1 MHRESSPS
9 ADALRPGDHAALAR
23 ALMVPGDAADFQA
36 LRKGTWPDRTA
47 VLSSVDRLHRL
58 LVAETLPATLANETP
73 ERRIERELDEIE
85 SVLAAQIRLAL
96 EFPARLGEEF
106 ARNAVTLDQEGR
118 RLACELL
125 AELPM
130 LREHVFEDARAA
142 WRGDP
147 SCRHPIEALYAF
159 PGIFAITRHRIANI
173 LYQRDVPLLPRLISE
188 NAHHR
193 TGIDINAGAQIGR
206 AFFIDHG
213 TGVVIGETAVVGDRV
228 TLYQGVTL
236 GAKSFQVDKS
246 TGRLV
251 KGVPRHPIVEDDVT
265 IYASATVLGRIT
277 VGRGSII
284 GGNVWLT
291 HSVPPNSRVSQA
303 APQQSGFTD
312 GAGI

>member
-9 ADALRPGDHAALAR
+9 ADGLRPGDHAALAR
-23 ALMVPGDAADFQA
+23 ALLVPGDAADFQA
-36 LRKGTWPDRTA
+36 LRKGSWPDRTA

-58 LVAETLPATLANETP
+58 LVAETLPATLANESP

-85 SVLAAQIRLAL
+85 SVLAAEIRLAL
-96 EFPARLGEEF
+96 EFPARLGEEN
-106 ARNAVTLDQEGR
+106 ARNAMTLDQEGR
-118 RLACELL
+118 RLARELL
-125 AELPM
+125 AELPA

-173 LYQRDVPLLPRLISE
+173 LYRFEVPLLPRLISE

-193 TGIDINAGAQIGR
+193 TGIDIHPGASIGR
-206 AFFIDHG
+206 EFFIDHG
-213 TGVVIGETAVVGDRV
+213 TGVVIGETAIVGNRV

-236 GAKSFQVDKS
+236 GAKSFPVDAQ
-246 TGRLV
+246 GRLV
-251 KGVPRHPIVEDDVT
+251 KGLARHPIVEDDVT
-265 IYASATVLGRIT
+265 IYAAATVLGRVTI
-277 VGRGSII
+277 GRGSVI

-291 HSVPPNSRVSQA
+291 HSVPRNSRVSQA
-303 APQQSGFTD
+303 EPLQTGFEH